1 MCNYAPA
8 KDRGRE
14 IAFVAKAVSISLSV
28 KDAFCDRD
36 HFARNYARLRSVPSV
51 VFKHMATDR
60 VSRSILAIQPGFV
73 ASEGIM
79 KKILI
84 GIVALIVVVVTA
96 IAAGVVLFLDSG
108 IKRGVET
115 LGPQLTKVDV
125 KLDGVSVSLLSGS
138 GKIKGLVVG
147 NPAGYQTPHA
157 IRVDAASLALMPGSI
172 FSDKVIIKSI
182 RVESPNI
189 YYEGGLDGDNLRTIL
204 NNVSA
209 SKKLQ
214 VDDLVITGAK
224 VNVSVK
230 GTGGLAAPIT
240 LPDIH
245 LTNLG
250 QGPEGITAA
259 ELTKKVLSEIT
270 SAVAQHASNVITEG
284 AVDSATKVATKAAID
299 IVEKAITKGVAHLFK
314 KTKE

>member
-1 MCNYAPA
+1 
-8 KDRGRE
+8 
-14 IAFVAKAVSISLSV
+14 
-28 KDAFCDRD
+28 
-36 HFARNYARLRSVPSV
+36 
-51 VFKHMATDR
+51 
-60 VSRSILAIQPGFV
+60 
-73 ASEGIM
+73 M

-84 GIVALIVVVVTA
+84 GIVALVVVVVVV
-96 IAAGVVLFLDSG
+96 IVGGAALFLDSG

-125 KLDGVSVSLLSGS
+125 KLDGVSVSLLSGT

-147 NPAGYQTPHA
+147 NPPGYQTPHA
-157 IRVDAASLALMPGSI
+157 IRVDEASLALTPSSL
-172 FSDKVIIKSI
+172 FSDKVIVKSI
-182 RVESPNI
+182 RIESPNI
-189 YYEGGLDGDNLRTIL
+189 YYEVGLGGDNLRSIMK
-204 NNVSA
+204 NVSA

-224 VNVSVK
+224 VSVSVK

-250 QGPEGITAA
+250 HGPEGITAS

-270 SAVAQHASNVITEG
+270 SAVGQHAGNSRTR
-284 AVDSATKVATKAAID
+284 AATKTTID
-299 IVEKAITKGVAHLFK
+299 TVEKLTKGVTDLFRGSHARD
-314 KTKE
+314 

>member
-1 MCNYAPA
+1 
-8 KDRGRE
+8 
-14 IAFVAKAVSISLSV
+14 
-28 KDAFCDRD
+28 
-36 HFARNYARLRSVPSV
+36 
-51 VFKHMATDR
+51 
-60 VSRSILAIQPGFV
+60 
-73 ASEGIM
+73 M

-84 GIVALIVVVVTA
+84 GIVALVIVLVTA
-96 IAAGVVLFLDSG
+96 IAAGAALFLDSG

-157 IRVDAASLALMPGSI
+157 LRVDAASLALMPGSI
-172 FSDKVIIKSI
+172 FSDKIIIKSI

-189 YYEGGLDGDNLRTIL
+189 YYERGWRGDNLRTIL
-204 NNVSA
+204 HNISS

-214 VDDLVITGAK
+214 VDDLVIVGAK
-224 VNVSVK
+224 VNVRLK

-259 ELTKKVLSEIT
+259 ELTNKVLAEIT
-270 SAVAQHASNVITEG
+270 SAVAQHAGSVITED
-284 AVDSATKVATKAAID
+284 AADSSTKAATKAAI
-299 IVEKAITKGVAHLFK
+299 EKAITKGVAHLFK

>member
-1 MCNYAPA
+1 
-8 KDRGRE
+8 
-14 IAFVAKAVSISLSV
+14 
-28 KDAFCDRD
+28 
-36 HFARNYARLRSVPSV
+36 
-51 VFKHMATDR
+51 
-60 VSRSILAIQPGFV
+60 
-73 ASEGIM
+73 M

-84 GIVALIVVVVTA
+84 GMVALVVVVVTA
-96 IAAGVVLFLDSG
+96 IVAGVPLFLDSG
-108 IKRGVET
+108 IKRGMET

-125 KLDGVSVSLLSGS
+125 KLDGVSVSLLSGT

-157 IRVDAASLALMPGSI
+157 IRVDAASLALTPSSI

-189 YYEGGLDGDNLRTIL
+189 YYEIGLGGDNLRSIM

-224 VNVSVK
+224 VSVSVK

-250 QGPEGITAA
+250 QGPEGITAS

-270 SAVAQHASNVITEG
+270 SAVGQHAGNSRTR
-284 AVDSATKVATKAAID
+284 AATKTTID
-299 IVEKAITKGVAHLFK
+299 TVEKLTKGVTDLFRGSHARD
-314 KTKE
+314 

>member
-1 MCNYAPA
+1 M
-8 KDRGRE
+8 
-14 IAFVAKAVSISLSV
+14 
-28 KDAFCDRD
+28 
-36 HFARNYARLRSVPSV
+36 
-51 VFKHMATDR
+51 
-60 VSRSILAIQPGFV
+60 Q
-73 ASEGIM
+73 
-79 KKILI
+79 
-84 GIVALIVVVVTA
+84 
-96 IAAGVVLFLDSG
+96 
-108 IKRGVET
+108 
-115 LGPQLTKVDV
+115 
-125 KLDGVSVSLLSGS
+125 
-138 GKIKGLVVG
+138 
-147 NPAGYQTPHA
+147 QTPHA

-172 FSDKVIIKSI
+172 FSDKVMIKSI

>member
-1 MCNYAPA
+1 
-8 KDRGRE
+8 
-14 IAFVAKAVSISLSV
+14 
-28 KDAFCDRD
+28 
-36 HFARNYARLRSVPSV
+36 
-51 VFKHMATDR
+51 
-60 VSRSILAIQPGFV
+60 
-73 ASEGIM
+73 M
-79 KKILI
+79 KKIFI
-84 GIVALIVVVVTA
+84 GIVALIVVMVTA
-96 IAAGVVLFLDSG
+96 IAVGVTLFLDSG

-115 LGPQLTKVDV
+115 LGPQLTKADV
-125 KLDGVSVSLLSGS
+125 KLDGVSISLLSGS
-138 GKIKGLVVG
+138 GQIKGLVVG
-147 NPAGYQTPHA
+147 NPAGYHTPHA
-157 IRVDAASLALMPGSI
+157 IRVDAASLALMPGSL

-204 NNVSA
+204 NNVSF

-240 LPDIH
+240 VPDIH

-270 SAVAQHASNVITEG
+270 SVVAQHASNVITAN
-284 AVDSATKVATKAAID
+284 AVDSVTKVAVKTTID
-299 IVEKAITKGVAHLFK
+299 IVEQAITKGVTYLFK
-314 KTKE
+314 

>member
-1 MCNYAPA
+1 
-8 KDRGRE
+8 
-14 IAFVAKAVSISLSV
+14 
-28 KDAFCDRD
+28 
-36 HFARNYARLRSVPSV
+36 
-51 VFKHMATDR
+51 
-60 VSRSILAIQPGFV
+60 
-73 ASEGIM
+73 M

-84 GIVALIVVVVTA
+84 GMVALVVVVVTA
-96 IAAGVVLFLDSG
+96 IVAGVPLFLDSG

-125 KLDGVSVSLLSGS
+125 KLDGVSVSLLSGT

-157 IRVDAASLALMPGSI
+157 IRVDAASLALTPSSI

-189 YYEGGLDGDNLRTIL
+189 YYEGGFGGDNLRTIM

-224 VNVSVK
+224 VSVSVK

-250 QGPEGITAA
+250 QGPEGITAS

-270 SAVAQHASNVITEG
+270 DSVARHAGNVITNG
-284 AVDSATKVATKAAID
+284 AVDSRARAATKAAID
-299 IVEKAITKGVAHLFK
+299 TVEKATKGVTDLFK
-314 KTKE
+314 KRVAPIRM

>member
-1 MCNYAPA
+1 
-8 KDRGRE
+8 
-14 IAFVAKAVSISLSV
+14 
-28 KDAFCDRD
+28 
-36 HFARNYARLRSVPSV
+36 
-51 VFKHMATDR
+51 
-60 VSRSILAIQPGFV
+60 
-73 ASEGIM
+73 M

-84 GIVALIVVVVTA
+84 GMVALVGIVVTA
-96 IAAGVVLFLDSG
+96 IVVGVALFLDSG
-108 IKRGVET
+108 IKRGMET

-125 KLDGVSVSLLSGS
+125 KLDGVSVSLLSGT

-157 IRVDAASLALMPGSI
+157 IRVDAASLALTPSSI

-189 YYEGGLDGDNLRTIL
+189 YYESGLGGDNLRTIM

-224 VNVSVK
+224 VSVSVK
-230 GTGGLAAPIT
+230 GTGGLAVPIT

-250 QGPEGITAA
+250 QGPGGITAS
-259 ELTKKVLSEIT
+259 ELTEKVVSEIT
-270 SAVAQHASNVITEG
+270 NAVARHVGNVITNG
-284 AVDSATKVATKAAID
+284 GFPDQGKAAID
-299 IVEKAITKGVAHLFK
+299 TVEKVTKRVTDLFK
-314 KTKE
+314 KNKE

>member
-1 MCNYAPA
+1 
-8 KDRGRE
+8 
-14 IAFVAKAVSISLSV
+14 
-28 KDAFCDRD
+28 
-36 HFARNYARLRSVPSV
+36 
-51 VFKHMATDR
+51 
-60 VSRSILAIQPGFV
+60 
-73 ASEGIM
+73 M
-79 KKILI
+79 KKVLI
-84 GIVALIVVVVTA
+84 GIVALVVVVVTS
-96 IAAGVVLFLDSG
+96 IAAGAALFLDSG

-157 IRVDAASLALMPGSI
+157 IRVDAASLALTPSSI

-204 NNVSA
+204 NNISA

-224 VNVSVK
+224 VNLSVK
-230 GTGGLAAPIT
+230 GTGGLAVPIT

-245 LTNLG
+245 LTTLG
-250 QGPEGITAA
+250 QSPEGITAR
-259 ELTKKVLSEIT
+259 ELTKIVLSEIT
-270 SAVAQHASNVITEG
+270 SAVAQRAGNVITKG
-284 AVDSATKVATKAAID
+284 VVDPDTKAATKAAID
-299 IVEKAITKGVAHLFK
+299 TVEKAIAKGVPHLFK
-314 KTKE
+314 KTIE

>member
-1 MCNYAPA
+1 MQG
-8 KDRGRE
+8 K
-14 IAFVAKAVSISLSV
+14 

-36 HFARNYARLRSVPSV
+36 HFARNSARLRSIPSV
-51 VFKHMATDR
+51 VFKHIDQ
-60 VSRSILAIQPGFV
+60 VSQSVLAIQAGFV

-84 GIVALIVVVVTA
+84 GIVALVGVVVIAIVV
-96 IAAGVVLFLDSG
+96 GVSLFLDGG
-108 IKRGVET
+108 IKRSVET

-125 KLDGVSVSLLSGS
+125 KLDDVSVSLLSGS
-138 GKIKGLVVG
+138 GKFKGLVVG

-157 IRVDAASLALMPGSI
+157 IRVDAASLALTPGSI
-172 FSDKVIIKSI
+172 FSDKIIIKSI
-182 RVESPNI
+182 RLESPNI
-189 YYEGGLDGDNLRTIL
+189 YYEGGLRGDNLRTIVQ
-204 NNVSA
+204 NISA

-230 GTGGLAAPIT
+230 GTGGLAVPIT

-250 QGPEGITAA
+250 QGPGGITAR
-259 ELTKKVLSEIT
+259 ELTTIVLSEIT
-270 SAVAQHASNVITEG
+270 SAMAQRAGNVLTKG
-284 AVDSATKVATKAAID
+284 AVDPDTKAATNAVID
-299 IVEKAITKGVAHLFK
+299 TVEKAITKGVVHLFK

>member
-1 MCNYAPA
+1 
-8 KDRGRE
+8 
-14 IAFVAKAVSISLSV
+14 
-28 KDAFCDRD
+28 
-36 HFARNYARLRSVPSV
+36 
-51 VFKHMATDR
+51 
-60 VSRSILAIQPGFV
+60 
-73 ASEGIM
+73 M

-84 GIVALIVVVVTA
+84 AMFALVGVVVIA
-96 IAAGVVLFLDSG
+96 IAVGVALFLDSG

-125 KLDGVSVSLLSGS
+125 KLDGVSVSLLSGT
-138 GKIKGLVVG
+138 GQIKGLVVG

-157 IRVDAASLALMPGSI
+157 IRVDEASLALTPSSL
-172 FSDKVIIKSI
+172 FSDKVIVKSI
-182 RVESPNI
+182 RIESPNI
-189 YYEGGLDGDNLRTIL
+189 YYEIGLGGDNLRSIM

-224 VNVSVK
+224 VSVSVK

-250 QGPEGITAA
+250 QGPEGITAS

-270 SAVAQHASNVITEG
+270 SAVAQHAGNVITKG
-284 AVDSATKVATKAAID
+284 AVDSRTRAATKATID
-299 IVEKAITKGVAHLFK
+299 TVEKLTKGVTDLFRGSHARD
-314 KTKE
+314 